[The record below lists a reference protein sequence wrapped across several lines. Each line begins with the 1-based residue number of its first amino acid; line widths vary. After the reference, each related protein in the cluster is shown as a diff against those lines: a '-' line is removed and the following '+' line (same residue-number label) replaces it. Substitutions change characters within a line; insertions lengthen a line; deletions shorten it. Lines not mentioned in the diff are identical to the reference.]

1 VIVQAARV
9 TRFTIDRRTTPAFGG
24 REFGSAGAYEVVIG
38 RMHVALDPRAPEN
51 AAITGL
57 DLAPVN
63 AEGAVEYSS
72 QVALLKPIDLARG
85 SGGLVYE
92 VINRSLGDIDPD
104 GLSMAGAFNLIEPVL
119 ERGDTFL
126 AAAWQGEIQP
136 DRNNPFTKEM
146 LEILGGWP
154 LYCDLPPALEDGRP
168 AVRRVCQQ
176 LEAFDP
182 FTGLPNGFATL
193 VYPAAA
199 NANVELLSRRH
210 EADAPAPVPAESIAL
225 IDDRTLRIAP
235 VPGAAIYDIFYNAT
249 DPIVSGVGLAVPRD
263 LVSFLRKD
271 PGDGA
276 ARINPLV
283 GADGRSVVTHAY
295 AYGISQSGRYLRTF
309 LWQGFNRDVDG
320 DRVFDGLLPIIAGGK
335 KGYFNQLFA
344 IPGQIPGELSGHRDT
359 AIWPFAYPVLD
370 DPLSGRRDGILQR
383 CGESGD
389 CPKIIHIDSENEV
402 VAGYGW
408 LLTTRP
414 DGGAIEQ
421 QPDNLRLYALAG
433 ADHGFGGWRPGFA
446 ICRAPM
452 AAPVSIVP
460 FLRAAF
466 GLIDDWVRH
475 GKPPPDSR
483 YPTLAD
489 GTLVT
494 IEQAA
499 AAWPAIPSYPF
510 NAVRNIAEHWVAAE
524 PLPRSTGRYPL
535 LTWAIDADGNVK
547 GGIAPPLLAVP
558 TGTMSGTS
566 ARKPGHAPEDLCPLA
581 GEYFPFA
588 RTRAER
594 EAGGDPRPSLEERY
608 PGGDAELRTR
618 RRVVGRSLVAVGFIL
633 PQDLEVVAAGSLN
646 EGASPAPTSPHSS

>member
-1 VIVQAARV
+1 
-9 TRFTIDRRTTPAFGG
+9 
-24 REFGSAGAYEVVIG
+24 
-38 RMHVALDPRAPEN
+38 M
-51 AAITGL
+51 
-57 DLAPVN
+57 
-63 AEGAVEYSS
+63 
-72 QVALLKPIDLARG
+72 
-85 SGGLVYE
+85 
-92 VINRSLGDIDPD
+92 
-104 GLSMAGAFNLIEPVL
+104 
-119 ERGDTFL
+119 
-126 AAAWQGEIQP
+126 
-136 DRNNPFTKEM
+136 
-146 LEILGGWP
+146 
-154 LYCDLPPALEDGRP
+154 
-168 AVRRVCQQ
+168 
-176 LEAFDP
+176 
-182 FTGLPNGFATL
+182 
-193 VYPAAA
+193 
-199 NANVELLSRRH
+199 
-210 EADAPAPVPAESIAL
+210 PVPAEAIAL
-225 IDDRTLRIAP
+225 VDDHTLRIAP
-235 VPGAAIYDIFYNAT
+235 VPDAAIYDIFYNAT
-249 DPIVSGVGLAVPRD
+249 DPIVSGVGLGMPRD

-276 ARINPLV
+276 MRINPLL
-283 GADGRSVVTHAY
+283 GADGRPAVTHAY

-344 IPGQIPGELSGHRDT
+344 VPGQIPGELSGHRDT

-370 DPLSGRRDGILQR
+370 DPLSGTSDGILKR
-383 CGESGD
+383 CIDSGD

-402 VAGYGW
+402 VGGYGW

-414 DGGAIEQ
+414 DGGAIEP

-494 IEQAA
+494 LEEAA
-499 AAWPAIPSYPF
+499 ASWPAIPGTPF
-510 NAVRNIAEHWVAAE
+510 NAVRNIAEHWVADA

-535 LTWAIDADGNVK
+535 LTWAIDADGNVQD
-547 GGIAPPLLAVP
+547 GIAHPLIAVP

-566 ARKPGHAPEDLCPLA
+566 VRKAGHASEDLCPLA

-594 EAGGDPRPSLEERY
+594 LAVGDPRRSLEERY
-608 PGGDAELRTR
+608 PGGDAELAAHR
-618 RRVVGRSLVAVGFIL
+618 RQRAEALAAAGFLL
-633 PQDLEVVAAGSLN
+633 PADIEEVSYASAGSLQHEAAKDPTLL
-646 EGASPAPTSPHSS
+646 EGSGPLTSSPHLAIDRRAQWASVQMRSTLRLVEVDDQVDH

>member
-1 VIVQAARV
+1 MI
-9 TRFTIDRRTTPAFGG
+9 TRFAIERRTTPAFAG
-24 REFGSAGAYEVVIG
+24 RSFGSAGPYEVIIG
-38 RMHVALDPRAPEN
+38 RIDATLDPHAPQN
-51 AAITGL
+51 AIIAGL
-57 DLAPVN
+57 DMAPVN
-63 AEGAVEYSS
+63 RDGLVEYSS
-72 QVALLKPIDLARG
+72 QVAILKPIDLARG

-92 VINRSLGDIDPD
+92 VINRSLCDIDPD
-104 GLSMAGAFNLIEPVL
+104 GRSMAGAFNLVEPVL
-119 ERGDTFL
+119 ARGDIFV

-154 LYCDLPPALEDGRP
+154 LYCDLPPALENGRP
-168 AVRRVCQQ
+168 AVRRICQQ
-176 LEAFDP
+176 LEACDP
-182 FTGLPNGFATL
+182 FTGLLNGFATL

-199 NANVELLSRRH
+199 AADVEVLSRRH
-210 EADAPAPVPAESIAL
+210 EADPPMPVPAEAITL
-225 IDDRTLRIAP
+225 IDDRSLRIAP

-263 LVSFLRKD
+263 LISFLRKD
-271 PGDGA
+271 PGDGG
-276 ARINPLV
+276 ARINPLL
-283 GADGRSVVTHAY
+283 GADGRPAVTHAY
-295 AYGISQSGRYLRTF
+295 AYGISQSGRYLRCF
-309 LWQGFNRDVDG
+309 LWQGFNQGVDG

-344 IPGQIPGELSGHRDT
+344 IPGQIPGELSGHRDP

-370 DPLSGRRDGILQR
+370 DPLSGTSDGILKR
-383 CGESGD
+383 SLESGD

-402 VAGYGW
+402 VGGYGW

-414 DGGAIEQ
+414 DGGAIER
-421 QPDNLRLYALAG
+421 QPDNLRLYALSG
-433 ADHGFGGWRPGFA
+433 ADHGFGGWRPGFP
-446 ICRAPM
+446 ICRGPM

-466 GLIDDWVRH
+466 GLIDNWVRH

-494 IEQAA
+494 IDEAQ
-499 AAWPAIPSYPF
+499 AAWPAIPGYPF
-510 NAVRNIAEHWVAAE
+510 NAVRNIAEHWVADA

-535 LTWAIDADGNVK
+535 LTWAIDSDGNAR
-547 GGIAPPLLAVP
+547 GGIAHPLIAVP

-566 ARKPGHAPEDLCPLA
+566 VRKLGHAPEDLCSLA

-588 RTRAER
+588 VTRAER
-594 EAGGDPRPSLEERY
+594 LAAGDPRPSLEERY
-608 PGGDAELRTR
+608 PGGDAELVTR
-618 RRVVGRSLVAVGFIL
+618 RREVAQALAAAGFLL
-633 PQDLEVVAAGSLN
+633 PGDIDAATAGSLD
-646 EGASPAPTSPHSS
+646 EGFGGAGGRLSP